1 MEKNQTPQ
9 LTPQEVLESY
19 NHIELTE
26 DEVVEAMIYA
36 KQKKD
41 SLLKLERQEKE
52 LNKKREFLTQKTNYD
67 LVKGLMQLRAE
78 RKFKPALVIDDDN
91 NFVFE
96 LMCKYFGDDKE
107 FISMCEAAGI
117 ENASLKKGIMLCGVF
132 GTGKSW
138 MMKLFSVNQR
148 QCFDIISAKEISE
161 DYRRDKN
168 DDPSQDVL
176 HKYIVEKQNAFDDP
190 SVFYQPKRGWCID
203 DIGAED
209 LKNNFGNKKNVIGDI
224 IEIRYQSGE
233 YGQSFHATTNLTAT
247 QIDEYY
253 GGRIRSRLREMFNF
267 IELKG
272 VDRRK

>member
-1 MEKNQTPQ
+1 MNTVKEN
-9 LTPQEVLESY
+9 
-19 NHIELTE
+19 
-26 DEVVEAMIYA
+26 
-36 KQKKD
+36 
-41 SLLKLERQEKE
+41 LLKLQDEQKQI
-52 LNKKREFLTQKTNYD
+52 NTKRLFLTQKTNYD
-67 LVKGLMQLRAE
+67 LVKGLMELRSIN
-78 RKFKPALVIDDDN
+78 KFKPSFVIDN
-91 NFVFE
+91 NNRFVFE
-96 LMCKYFGDDKE
+96 LMCRYFGEDKD
-107 FISMCEAAGI
+107 FVSMCAGAGI

-138 MMKLFSVNQR
+138 MMKLFSINQR
-148 QCFDIISAKEISE
+148 QCFDIVSSKEISE

-190 SVFYQPKRGWCID
+190 SVFYQTKRGWCID

-233 YGQSFHATTNLTAT
+233 YGQSFHATTNLTAA

-253 GGRIRSRLREMFNF
+253 GGRIRSRMREMFNF
-267 IELKG
+267 IELSG